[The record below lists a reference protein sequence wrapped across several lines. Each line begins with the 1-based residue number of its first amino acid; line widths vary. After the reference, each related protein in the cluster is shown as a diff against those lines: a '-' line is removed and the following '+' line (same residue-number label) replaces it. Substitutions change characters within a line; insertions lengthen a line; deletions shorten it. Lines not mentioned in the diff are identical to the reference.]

1 MNGVRTTENRN
12 FQFVLQG
19 SNSQSQQMV
28 GESGSNFQIILYGD
42 KSTSQ
47 DLTVNEPPAYRSTYV
62 SGAQV
67 NDAGHLILSF
77 SDGSTVDSGYV
88 KGNTGERGPQGV
100 SVEWRGEWSAA
111 SSYNYLDCVTFGGN
125 VYIYI
130 AESASVGSAVVDTSK
145 WELMLKRGEPG
156 ADGVDGTTFTPSVS
170 SDGVLSWTNNG
181 NLANPASVNIK
192 GQPGNGF
199 KILGYYSTVSTLT
212 SSVTSPSA
220 GDAYGVGT
228 SEPYDIYIFDGVT
241 GKWINNGHLQGTQGD
256 TGTTFTPHLS
266 ADGVLSWTN
275 DGGKENP
282 ESVNIKGQAGR
293 DGTDGTNGAP
303 GQAGTTFTPSV
314 SADGVLSWTNDGGK
328 QNPASVSIKGPAG
341 EAGAGAELFY
351 VGCGIHAEDTYD
363 QSVTHTKTY
372 DEIFAA
378 YKAGKACYARVKLFG
393 AYNTNLLLLPLAE
406 VDEAQ
411 GYVEFALTKMTQGD
425 TPEELMVYYVQ
436 IDSDGNAEGYWG
448 TRYTGSS
455 TSNFLPTVA
464 ASDNGKFLQVANGAW
479 AAVTVP
485 DAEGGS
491 Y

>member
-1 MNGVRTTENRN
+1 MESSN
-12 FQFVLQG
+12 FQF
-19 SNSQSQQMV
+19 
-28 GESGSNFQIILYGD
+28 ILYGD
-42 KSTSQ
+42 KSTKKQ
-47 DLTVNEPPAYRSTYV
+47 LTVNEPPAYRSTYV

-130 AESASVGSAVVDTSK
+130 AESASAGSAVLDTSK

-156 ADGVDGTTFTPSVS
+156 VNGVDGATFTPSVS

-181 NLANPASVNIK
+181 NLANPPNVNIK

-199 KILGYYSTVSTLT
+199 KILGYYSTVSALI
-212 SSVTSPSA
+212 SSVVSPSA

-241 GKWINNGHLQGTQGD
+241 KKWIDNGQLQGAKGES
-256 TGTTFTPHLS
+256 GTTFTPAVSSDGILS
-266 ADGVLSWTN
+266 WSNNDGKENPPSVNIKGGTGADGASGQDGITFTPSVSEAGVLSWTN

-282 ESVNIKGQAGR
+282 ASVN
-293 DGTDGTNGAP
+293 
-303 GQAGTTFTPSV
+303 
-314 SADGVLSWTNDGGK
+314 
-328 QNPASVSIKGPAG
+328 IKGPAG
-341 EAGAGAELFY
+341 EAGPGSELFY

-372 DEIFAA
+372 DEIVAA

-393 AYNTNLLLLPLAE
+393 ADNTNLLLLPLAE
-406 VDEAQ
+406 VDEAF
-411 GYVEFALTKMTQGD
+411 GYVNFASTKTTQGD
-425 TPEELMVYYVQ
+425 APEELMICYVH

-448 TRYTGSS
+448 TRYTLSGSEK
-455 TSNFLPTVA
+455 FLPSVTA
-464 ASDNGKFLQVANGAW
+464 ADNGKFMCVANGAW
-479 AAVTVP
+479 SAVMVP

>member
-1 MNGVRTTENRN
+1 MESSN
-12 FQFVLQG
+12 FQF
-19 SNSQSQQMV
+19 
-28 GESGSNFQIILYGD
+28 ILYGD
-42 KSTSQ
+42 KSTKKQ
-47 DLTVNEPPAYRSTYV
+47 LTVNEPPAYRSTYV

-100 SVEWRGEWSAA
+100 SVEWRGEWSAT

-130 AESASVGSAVVDTSK
+130 ATSASVGSAVVDTSK
-145 WELMLKRGEPG
+145 WELVLKRGEPG

-199 KILGYYSTVSTLT
+199 KILGYYSTVSALT

-448 TRYTGSS
+448 TRYTLSGSEK
-455 TSNFLPTVA
+455 FLPSVTA
-464 ASDNGKFLQVANGAW
+464 ADNGKFMCVANGAW
-479 AAVTVP
+479 SAVTVP

>member
-130 AESASVGSAVVDTSK
+130 AESASSGSAVVDTSK

-156 ADGVDGTTFTPSVS
+156 VNGVDGATFTPSVS

-181 NLANPASVNIK
+181 NLANPPNVNIK

-199 KILGYYSTVSTLT
+199 KILGYYSTVSALI
-212 SSVTSPSA
+212 SSVVSPSA

-241 GKWINNGHLQGTQGD
+241 KKWIDNGQLQGAKGESGTTFTPAVSSDGILSWSNNDGKENPPSVNIKGGTGADGAPGQD
-256 TGTTFTPHLS
+256 GTTFTPH
-266 ADGVLSWTN
+266 
-275 DGGKENP
+275 
-282 ESVNIKGQAGR
+282 
-293 DGTDGTNGAP
+293 
-303 GQAGTTFTPSV
+303 V
-314 SADGVLSWTNDGGK
+314 SAAGVLSWTNDGGK

-341 EAGAGAELFY
+341 AAGKDPEPFY
-351 VGCGIHAEDTYD
+351 VTCTLSGQD
-363 QSVTHTKTY
+363 VY
-372 DEIFAA
+372 DEGATHDKSFAEILA
-378 YKAGKACYARVKLFG
+378 AHQAGRPCRAILTLAGDTGDDTV
-393 AYNTNLLLLPLAE
+393 LLPLAE
-406 VDEAQ
+406 LNANATD
-411 GYVEFALTKMTQGD
+411 GYVKFALTEMTQGD
-425 TPEELMVYYVQ
+425 TPEELRVRYVL
-436 IDSDGNAEGYWG
+436 INSADAAEGFWG
-448 TRYTGSS
+448 SRYTLSGDEK
-455 TSNFLPTVA
+455 FLPDVT
-464 ASDNGKFLQVANGAW
+464 ASDNGKFLRVSNGAW
-479 AAVTVP
+479 TAVTITN
-485 DAEGGS
+485 ANGGS
-491 Y
+491 F

>member
-28 GESGSNFQIILYGD
+28 DESGSNFQIILYGD

-130 AESASVGSAVVDTSK
+130 AESASSGSAVTDTSK
-145 WELMLKRGEPG
+145 WDLVLKRGEPG
-156 ADGVDGTTFTPSVS
+156 ADGTNGVTFTPLVS

-181 NLANPASVNIK
+181 NLENPISVNIK

-199 KILGYYSTVSTLT
+199 KILGYYSTVSALM
-212 SSVTSPSA
+212 SSVVSPSA

-241 GKWINNGHLQGTQGD
+241 EKWLDNGQLQGAKGES
-256 TGTTFTPHLS
+256 GTTFTPS
-266 ADGVLSWTN
+266 VSSDGILSWSNN
-275 DGGKENP
+275 DGKENP
-282 ESVNIKGQAGR
+282 PSVNIKGGTGA
-293 DGTDGTNGAP
+293 DGAS
-303 GQAGTTFTPSV
+303 GQDGTTFTPSV
-314 SADGVLSWTNDGGK
+314 SAAGVLSWTNDGGK
-328 QNPASVSIKGPAG
+328 QNPASVSIRGPAG
-341 EAGAGAELFY
+341 AAGKDPEPFY
-351 VGCGIHAEDTYD
+351 VNCTIVGPNMYD
-363 QSVTHTKTY
+363 ENVTHDKTY
-372 DEIFAA
+372 AQILTAHQ
-378 YKAGKACYARVKLFG
+378 AGRPCYVVVDSSDSDKI
-393 AYNTNLLLLPLAE
+393 YLPLTRLMEGNDAMAIFSL
-406 VDEAQ
+406 AQ
-411 GYVEFALTKMTQGD
+411 MVTGD
-425 TPEELMVYYVQ
+425 APEELQVFYVL
-436 IDSDGNAEGYWG
+436 ISPNYAEGFRG
-448 TRYTGSS
+448 SRYTVAINTQSLPAVS
-455 TSNFLPTVA
+455 T
-464 ASDNGKFLQVANGAW
+464 SDNGKFLQVVKGAW
-479 AAVTVP
+479 TAVTIP

>member
-1 MNGVRTTENRN
+1 M
-12 FQFVLQG
+12 
-19 SNSQSQQMV
+19 
-28 GESGSNFQIILYGD
+28 
-42 KSTSQ
+42 
-47 DLTVNEPPAYRSTYV
+47 NEPPAYRSTYV

-100 SVEWRGEWSAA
+100 SVEWRGEWSAT

-130 AESASVGSAVVDTSK
+130 ATSASVGSAVVDTSK

-199 KILGYYSTVSTLT
+199 KILGYYSTVSALT

-372 DEIFAA
+372 DEIIAA

-406 VDEAQ
+406 VDEAF
-411 GYVEFALTKMTQGD
+411 GYVDFALTKMVQGD
-425 TPEELMVYYVQ
+425 APEELMICYVH
-436 IDSDGNAEGYWG
+436 IDSEGNAEGYYG
-448 TRYTGSS
+448 TRYTLSGSEK
-455 TSNFLPTVA
+455 FLPSVTA
-464 ASDNGKFLQVANGAW
+464 ADNGKFMCVANGAW
-479 AAVTVP
+479 SAVTVP